1 MIFAKKIEPIFR
13 NEFVKIWN
21 FGKVSQGIVKNEES
35 NSHIHFLIVTK
46 QQTQMSSYQLGKWD
60 LTELVKNPKSPAF
73 QKQIQ
78 ELERQAKKFEKIKS
92 KLNPKMSSKQFMNI
106 LHQVEEISE
115 NMSRIGGYASLS
127 YSSDTQS
134 DEATSLM
141 TKMSKLGSEISNKI
155 LFFDLWWKTQ
165 VDNKNAKRLMKDAG
179 ELTEYLSHKRLF
191 AKYALSEPEER
202 IINTLDVTGISAL
215 VKLYDKITNSF
226 EYKMKVGSKIKTMTR
241 EELTNYVRSTNP
253 KIRETAYKT
262 ILSKYSENK
271 GVVGEIYQNIVQN
284 WKDEGIEIR
293 GYKSPI
299 SMRNIGNDVDDKT
312 IDSLLSICKKNSP
325 IFQKFFIQKAKML
338 KMKKLRRYDLYA
350 PAAANIK
357 EKNYSYDKSVKLV
370 FESLGKFSSTL
381 EEHARKVFNENHID
395 SDIRQGKRD
404 GAFCS
409 TLTPK
414 ITPYVLVN
422 FTGKSRDVFTLAHEL
437 GHAVHSQT
445 AQDRSILVQDAP
457 LPLAETASTFSELL
471 LYDNLSNKI
480 SDDEK
485 KAMLSEKID
494 DLYATI
500 LRQSFFTIFEVDA
513 HKQIGNGTTIDEIS
527 NTYLKNLKV
536 QFGNSVSL
544 SDDFEIEWSCIPHFY
559 HTPFYCYAYSFGN
572 LLALSLFQRYKKEG
586 KDFVPA
592 YINILAAGGSKK
604 PEKLL
609 SEYGFDITSPKF
621 WQEGFDYVKDQVNT
635 LASLN

>member
-1 MIFAKKIEPIFR
+1 MTTYHP
-13 NEFVKIWN
+13 
-21 FGKVSQGIVKNEES
+21 GI
-35 NSHIHFLIVTK
+35 
-46 QQTQMSSYQLGKWD
+46 WD
-60 LTELVKNPKSPAF
+60 LTKLVKNPKSPAF
-73 QKQIQ
+73 QKQIK
-78 ELERQAKKFEKIKS
+78 ELEKQAASFEKIKS
-92 KLNPKMSSKQFMNI
+92 KLNPKISSANFKNI
-106 LHQVEEISE
+106 LQQVEEISK

-127 YSSDTQS
+127 YSSNTQS

-141 TKMSKLGSEISNKI
+141 SRMSKLGSEISNKI

-165 VDNKNAKRLMKDAG
+165 VDEKNAKRLMKDAG
-179 ELTEYLSHKRLF
+179 ELREYLSHKRLF
-191 AKYALSEPEER
+191 AKYALSEPEEK
-202 IINTLDVTGISAL
+202 IINTLEVTGISAL
-215 VKLYDKITNSF
+215 VKLYDKITNSY
-226 EYKMKVGSKIKTMTR
+226 EYKMKIGNKNKVLTR

-262 ILSKYSENK
+262 ILGKYIENK
-271 GVVGEIYQNIVQN
+271 GVIGEIYQNIVRN

-312 IDSLLSICKKNSP
+312 IESLLAVCRKNSP
-325 IFQKFFIQKAKML
+325 VFQKFFEQKAKML
-338 KMKKLRRYDLYA
+338 KLKKLRRYDVYA
-350 PAAANIK
+350 PATANIK
-357 EKNYSYDKSVKLV
+357 EKNYTYDQSVKLV

-381 EEHARKVFNENHID
+381 EDNARKVFNENHVD
-395 SDIRQGKRD
+395 SEIRQGKRD

-409 TLTPK
+409 TLSPKTTPF
-414 ITPYVLVN
+414 VLVN

-437 GHAVHSQT
+437 GHAVHSQA

-471 LYDNLSNKI
+471 LYDNLSDKI
-480 SDDEK
+480 SNNEK
-485 KAMLSEKID
+485 KIMLSEKID

-513 HKQIGNGTTIDEIS
+513 HKQIGEGTTIDEIS
-527 NTYLKNLKV
+527 KLYLQNLKE
-536 QFGNSVSL
+536 QFGKSVTI
-544 SDDFEIEWSCIPHFY
+544 SDDFAIEWSCIPHFY

-609 SEYGFDITSPKF
+609 SEYGFDIRSPKF
-621 WQEGFDYVKDQVNT
+621 WQEGFDYVKEQVKA
-635 LASLN
+635 LSALN

>member
-1 MIFAKKIEPIFR
+1 
-13 NEFVKIWN
+13 
-21 FGKVSQGIVKNEES
+21 
-35 NSHIHFLIVTK
+35 
-46 QQTQMSSYQLGKWD
+46 MSKYQLGKWD
-60 LTELVKNPKSPAF
+60 LSELVKNQKSPEF
-73 QKQIQ
+73 EKQIQ
-78 ELERQAKKFEKIKS
+78 VLEKQALKFEKIKS
-92 KLNPKMSSKQFMNI
+92 KLSPKMSSKQFMNI
-106 LHQVEEISE
+106 LHQIEEISE
-115 NMSRIGGYASLS
+115 NMSKIGGYASLS

-165 VDNKNAKRLMKDAG
+165 VDEKNAKRLMKNTG
-179 ELTEYLSHKRLF
+179 EITEYLSHKRLF

-226 EYKMKVGSKIKTMTR
+226 EYKMKVGNKSKVMTR

-253 KIRETAYKT
+253 KIRESAYKT
-262 ILSKYSENK
+262 ILTKYFDNK
-271 GVVGEIYQNIVQN
+271 GVVGEIYQNIVLN

-312 IDSLLSICKKNSP
+312 IDSLLSVCKKNSP
-325 IFQKFFIQKAKML
+325 IFQKFFVQKAKML

-350 PAAANIK
+350 PAAVNIK

-370 FESLGKFSSTL
+370 FESLGKFSDTL
-381 EEHARKVFNENHID
+381 EGYARKVFNENHID
-395 SDIRQGKRD
+395 SDVRKGKRD

-409 TLTPK
+409 TLAPK

-437 GHAVHSQT
+437 GHAVHSQA

-471 LYDNLSNKI
+471 LYDNLSDKI

-485 KAMLSEKID
+485 KAMLSGKID

-513 HKQIGNGTTIDEIS
+513 HKQIGEGTTIDEIS
-527 NTYLKNLKV
+527 KTYLQNLKD

-544 SDDFEIEWSCIPHFY
+544 SEDFAIEWSSIPHFY

-592 YINILAAGGSKK
+592 YMNILAAGGSKK

-609 SEYGFDITSPKF
+609 SEYGFDIRSPRF
-621 WQEGFDYVKDQVNT
+621 WQEGFDYVEKQVDT
-635 LASLN
+635 LSSLN

>member
-1 MIFAKKIEPIFR
+1 MYKKHEY
-13 NEFVKIWN
+13 
-21 FGKVSQGIVKNEES
+21 
-35 NSHIHFLIVTK
+35 
-46 QQTQMSSYQLGKWD
+46 QMTEIQLGRWD
-60 LTELVKNPKSPAF
+60 LSELTKNPKGPAF

-78 ELERQAKKFEKIKS
+78 KLEKQARKFERIKS
-92 KLNPKMSSKQFMNI
+92 KLDPKMSSKKFMGI
-106 LHQVEEISE
+106 LQQVEEMSE
-115 NMSRIGGYASLS
+115 KMSKIGGYASLS

-141 TKMSKLGSEISNKI
+141 TQMSKLGSEISNKI
-155 LFFDLWWKTQ
+155 LFFDLWWKTK
-165 VDNKNAKRLMKDAG
+165 VDKKNAKRLMKNAG
-179 ELTEYLSHKRLF
+179 ELTEYLLHKRLF

-215 VKLYDKITNSF
+215 VKLYDKITNAY
-226 EYKMKVGSKIKTMTR
+226 EYKMKIGNKTQTMTR

-262 ILSKYSENK
+262 ILTKYTENK
-271 GVVGEIYQNIVQN
+271 GVIGEIYQNIVLN
-284 WKDEGIEIR
+284 WRDEGIEIR
-293 GYKSPI
+293 GYKTPI

-312 IDSLLSICKKNSP
+312 IESLLSVCKKNSSV
-325 IFQKFFIQKAKML
+325 FQKFFVQKAKML

-357 EKNYSYDKSVKLV
+357 EKNYTYKKSVKLV
-370 FESLGKFSSTL
+370 FESLGKFSETL
-381 EEHARKVFNENHID
+381 EEFARKVFNENHID
-395 SDIRQGKRD
+395 SSVRQGKRD

-409 TLTPK
+409 TLSPK

-437 GHAVHSQT
+437 GHAVHSQA

-471 LYDNLSNKI
+471 LYDNLSDKI

-485 KAMLSEKID
+485 KIVLSEKID

-513 HKQIGNGTTIDEIS
+513 HKQIGKGTTVDEIS
-527 NTYLKNLKV
+527 KTYLQNLKE

-544 SDDFEIEWSCIPHFY
+544 SEDFAIEWSCIPHFY

-586 KDFVPA
+586 KDFVPS

-604 PEKLL
+604 PERLL
-609 SEYGFDITSPKF
+609 LEYGFDIRSPKF
-621 WQEGFDYVKDQVNT
+621 WQQGFDYVNEQVKA
-635 LASLN
+635 LSSLN

>member
-1 MIFAKKIEPIFR
+1 MHKKYEY
-13 NEFVKIWN
+13 
-21 FGKVSQGIVKNEES
+21 
-35 NSHIHFLIVTK
+35 
-46 QQTQMSSYQLGKWD
+46 QMAEIQIGRWD
-60 LTELVKNPKSPAF
+60 LSELTKNPKGPAF

-78 ELERQAKKFEKIKS
+78 KLENQARKFEKIKS
-92 KLNPKMSSKQFMNI
+92 KLDPKMSSKKFMGI
-106 LHQVEEISE
+106 LQQVEEMSE
-115 NMSRIGGYASLS
+115 KMSKIGGYASLL

-141 TKMSKLGSEISNKI
+141 TQMSKLGSEISNKI
-155 LFFDLWWKTQ
+155 LFFDLWWKTK
-165 VDNKNAKRLMKDAG
+165 VDKKNAKRLMKDAG
-179 ELTEYLSHKRLF
+179 ELTEYLLHKRLF

-215 VKLYDKITNSF
+215 VKLYDKITNAY
-226 EYKMKVGSKIKTMTR
+226 EYKMKIGNKTQTMTR

-262 ILSKYSENK
+262 ILTKYTENK
-271 GVVGEIYQNIVQN
+271 GVIGEIYQNIVLN
-284 WKDEGIEIR
+284 WRDEGIEIR
-293 GYKSPI
+293 GYKTPI

-312 IDSLLSICKKNSP
+312 IESLLSVCKKNSSV
-325 IFQKFFIQKAKML
+325 FQKFFVQKAKML

-357 EKNYSYDKSVKLV
+357 EKNYTYKKSVKLV
-370 FESLGKFSSTL
+370 FESLGKFSETL
-381 EEHARKVFNENHID
+381 EEFARKVFNENHID
-395 SDIRQGKRD
+395 SSVRQGKRD

-409 TLTPK
+409 TISPK

-437 GHAVHSQT
+437 GHAVHSQA

-471 LYDNLSNKI
+471 LYDNLSDKI

-485 KAMLSEKID
+485 KIVLSEKID

-513 HKQIGNGTTIDEIS
+513 HKQIGKGTTVDEIS
-527 NTYLKNLKV
+527 KTYLQNLKE

-544 SDDFEIEWSCIPHFY
+544 SEDFAIEWSCIPHFY

-586 KDFVPA
+586 KDFVPS

-609 SEYGFDITSPKF
+609 SEYGFDIRSTKF
-621 WQEGFDYVKDQVNT
+621 WQQGFDYVDEQVKA
-635 LASLN
+635 LSSLN

>member
-1 MIFAKKIEPIFR
+1 MTE
-13 NEFVKIWN
+13 
-21 FGKVSQGIVKNEES
+21 
-35 NSHIHFLIVTK
+35 
-46 QQTQMSSYQLGKWD
+46 YQLGRWN
-60 LTELVKNPKSPAF
+60 LSELARNPKSPEF
-73 QKQIQ
+73 QKQVK
-78 ELERQAKKFEKIKS
+78 ELEKQADRFEKIKS
-92 KLNPKMSSKQFMNI
+92 ALDPKMSSKKFLSI

-115 NMSRIGGYASLS
+115 KMSKIGGYASLS

-141 TKMSKLGSEISNKI
+141 TRMSKLGSEISNKI
-155 LFFDLWWKTQ
+155 LFFDLWWKIQ
-165 VDNKNAKRLMKDAG
+165 VDEKNAKRLMKDAG
-179 ELTEYLSHKRLF
+179 EITEYLAHKRLF

-215 VKLYDKITNSF
+215 VKLYDKITNAF
-226 EYKMKVGSKIKTMTR
+226 EYKMKVGNKTKSMTR
-241 EELTNYVRSTNP
+241 EEITNYVRNTVP

-262 ILSKYSENK
+262 ILTKYSENK
-271 GVVGEIYQNIVQN
+271 GVVGEIYQNIVLN

-312 IDSLLSICKKNSP
+312 IESLLFVCKKNASV
-325 IFQKFFIQKAKML
+325 FQKFFVQKAKML
-338 KMKKLRRYDLYA
+338 NMKKLRRYDLYA

-357 EKNYSYDKSVKLV
+357 EKNYSYNKSVKLV
-370 FESLGKFSSTL
+370 FESLGKFSDTL
-381 EEHARKVFNENHID
+381 EEYAKKVFNENHID
-395 SDIRQGKRD
+395 SEVRQGKRD

-437 GHAVHSQT
+437 GHAVHSQA

-471 LYDNLSNKI
+471 LYDNLSEKI

-485 KAMLSEKID
+485 KIMLSEKID

-513 HKQIGNGTTIDEIS
+513 HKQIGDGTTVDEIS
-527 NTYLKNLKV
+527 KTYLQNLKM

-544 SDDFEIEWSCIPHFY
+544 SEDFAIEWSCIPHFY

-586 KDFVPA
+586 RDFVPS

-609 SEYGFDITSPKF
+609 SEHGFDIRSPKF
-621 WQEGFDYVKDQVNT
+621 WQEGFDYVKDQVKA
-635 LASLN
+635 LSALN

>member
-1 MIFAKKIEPIFR
+1 
-13 NEFVKIWN
+13 
-21 FGKVSQGIVKNEES
+21 
-35 NSHIHFLIVTK
+35 
-46 QQTQMSSYQLGKWD
+46 MSKYQPGEWD
-60 LTELVKNPKSPAF
+60 LTELAKNPKSPAF
-73 QKQIQ
+73 QKQI
-78 ELERQAKKFEKIKS
+78 LEIEKQATKFEKIKS
-92 KLNPKMSSKQFMNI
+92 KLEPKISSKKFMGI
-106 LHQVEEISE
+106 LKEIEEISE
-115 NMSRIGGYASLS
+115 KMSKIGGYASLS

-141 TKMSKLGSEISNKI
+141 TKMSKLGSEISNKV

-165 VDNKNAKRLMKDAG
+165 VDEKNAKRLMKDTG
-179 ELTEYLSHKRLF
+179 ELNEYLSHKRLF
-191 AKYALSEPEER
+191 AKYSLSEPEEK

-215 VKLYDKITNSF
+215 VKLYDKITNAY
-226 EYKMKVGSKIKTMTR
+226 EYKMKIGNKTKILTR
-241 EELTNYVRSTNP
+241 EELTNYVRSTNS

-262 ILSKYSENK
+262 ILTKYTQNK
-271 GVVGEIYQNIVQN
+271 GVTGEIYQNIVLN
-284 WKDEGIEIR
+284 WRDEGIEIR
-293 GYKSPI
+293 GYDSPI
-299 SMRNIGNDVDDKT
+299 SMRNIGNDIDDKT
-312 IDSLLSICKKNSP
+312 IDSLLSVCRKNSSV
-325 IFQKFFIQKAKML
+325 FQKFFIQKAKML

-357 EKNYSYDKSVKLV
+357 EKNYSYNTSVKLV
-370 FESLGKFSSTL
+370 FESLGKFSETL
-381 EEHARKVFNENHID
+381 EMFARKVFDENHVD
-395 SDIRQGKRD
+395 SSIRRGKRD

-437 GHAVHSQT
+437 GHAVHSQA

-471 LYDNLSNKI
+471 LYDNLSDKI
-480 SDDEK
+480 SDNEK
-485 KAMLSEKID
+485 KIILSEKID

-500 LRQSFFTIFEVDA
+500 LRQSFFTIFEIDA
-513 HKQIGNGTTIDEIS
+513 HKQIGNGTTVEGIS
-527 NTYLKNLKV
+527 KIYLQNLKE
-536 QFGNSVSL
+536 QFGNSINL
-544 SDDFEIEWSCIPHFY
+544 SEDFAIEWSCIPHFY

-609 SEYGFDITSPKF
+609 SEYGFNIRSPKF
-621 WQEGFDYVKDQVNT
+621 WQEGFDYVKEQVKA
-635 LASLN
+635 LSSLN

>member
-1 MIFAKKIEPIFR
+1 M
-13 NEFVKIWN
+13 
-21 FGKVSQGIVKNEES
+21 SQ
-35 NSHIHFLIVTK
+35 
-46 QQTQMSSYQLGKWD
+46 YQLGTWD
-60 LTELVKNPKSPAF
+60 LSELAKNPKSPAF
-73 QKQIQ
+73 QKQIK
-78 ELERQAKKFEKIKS
+78 ELENYAIKFEKIKS
-92 KLNPKMSSKQFMNI
+92 KLDPKMSSKKFMEI
-106 LHQVEEISE
+106 LNQVEEISE
-115 NMSRIGGYASLS
+115 KMSKIGGYASLS

-141 TKMSKLGSEISNKI
+141 TRMSKLGSEISNKI

-165 VDNKNAKRLMKDAG
+165 VDEKNAKRLIKDAG
-179 ELTEYLSHKRLF
+179 ELSEYLAHKRLI
-191 AKYALSEPEER
+191 AKYSLSEPEER

-215 VKLYDKITNSF
+215 VKLYDKITNAF
-226 EYKMKVGSKIKTMTR
+226 EYEMKIGNKTKKMTR
-241 EELTNYVRSTNP
+241 EELTNYVRDTNP

-262 ILSKYSENK
+262 ILGKYNENK
-271 GVVGEIYQNIVQN
+271 GVVGEIYQNIALN
-284 WKDEGIEIR
+284 WKDEGIDIR
-293 GYKSPI
+293 GYKTPI

-312 IDSLLSICKKNSP
+312 IESLLTVCEKNAP
-325 IFQKFFIQKAKML
+325 VFQKFFVQKAKML
-338 KMKKLRRYDLYA
+338 KMKKLRRYDIYA

-357 EKNYSYDKSVKLV
+357 EKNYSYNKSVKLV
-370 FESLGKFSSTL
+370 FESLGRFSSTL
-381 EEHARKVFNENHID
+381 EDFARKVFNENHID
-395 SDIRQGKRD
+395 SSVRQGKRD

-437 GHAVHSQT
+437 GHAVHSQA

-471 LYDNLSNKI
+471 LYDNISDKI

-485 KAMLSEKID
+485 KIMLSEKID

-500 LRQSFFTIFEVDA
+500 LRQSFFTIFEIDA

-527 NTYLKNLKV
+527 KTYLQNLKQ
-536 QFGNSVSL
+536 QFGKSVNVT
-544 SDDFEIEWSCIPHFY
+544 DDFAIEWSCIPHFY

-586 KDFVPA
+586 QDFVPA
-592 YINILAAGGSKK
+592 YIDILGAGGSKK

-609 SEYGFDITSPKF
+609 QEHGLDIGSTKF
-621 WQEGFDYVKDQVNT
+621 WQEGFDYVDEQVKA
-635 LASLN
+635 LSSLN

>member
-1 MIFAKKIEPIFR
+1 
-13 NEFVKIWN
+13 
-21 FGKVSQGIVKNEES
+21 
-35 NSHIHFLIVTK
+35 
-46 QQTQMSSYQLGKWD
+46 MSEYKLDEWD
-60 LTELVKNPKSPAF
+60 LSELVKDPKSTTF
-73 QKQIQ
+73 QKQISD
-78 ELERQAKKFEKIKS
+78 LEALAKKFERIKS
-92 KLNPKMSSKQFMNI
+92 KLDPKMPSKKFMDI
-106 LHQVEEISE
+106 LHEVEEISE
-115 NMSRIGGYASLS
+115 KMSTIGGYASLS
-127 YSSDTQS
+127 YSADTQS

-141 TKMSKLGSEISNKI
+141 TRMSKLGSEISNKI

-165 VDNKNAKRLMKDAG
+165 VDDKNAKRLIKDSG
-179 ELTEYLSHKRLF
+179 ELSEYLSHKRLF
-191 AKYALSEPEER
+191 AKYALSEPEEK

-215 VKLYDKITNSF
+215 VKLCDKMTSAY
-226 EYKMKVGSKIKTMTR
+226 EYKMKVGGKIKKMTR
-241 EELTNYVRSTNP
+241 EEITNYIRSTNP

-262 ILSKYSENK
+262 ILTKYTENK
-271 GVVGEIYQNIVQN
+271 GVIGEIYQNIVLN

-312 IDSLLSICKKNSP
+312 IESLLTGCRKNSSV
-325 IFQKFFIQKAKML
+325 FQKFFIQKAKML

-350 PAAANIK
+350 PATANIK
-357 EKNYSYDKSVKLV
+357 EKNYQYDKSVRLV
-370 FESLGKFSSTL
+370 FESLRRFSPKL
-381 EEHARKVFNENHID
+381 EEFAKKIFNEKHVD
-395 SDIRQGKRD
+395 SSIRVGKRS

-422 FTGKSRDVFTLAHEL
+422 FTGKTKDVFTLAHEL

-445 AQDRSILVQDAP
+445 AQGRSILVQEAP

-471 LYDNLSNKI
+471 LYDNLSDKI
-480 SDDEK
+480 TDDERK
-485 KAMLSEKID
+485 IMLSEKID

-500 LRQSFFTIFEVDA
+500 MRQAFFTIFEVAA
-513 HKQIGNGTTIDEIS
+513 HEQIGKGTTVDEIS
-527 NTYLKNLKV
+527 KTYIQNLKE
-536 QFGNSVSL
+536 QFDNSVVVSE
-544 SDDFEIEWSCIPHFY
+544 DFAIEWSCIPHFY

-586 KDFVPA
+586 SDFVHS

-609 SEYGFDITSPKF
+609 AEYGFDISSQKF
-621 WQEGFDYVKDQVNT
+621 WQDGFDYIESQVKA
-635 LASLN
+635 LSALN

>member
-1 MIFAKKIEPIFR
+1 MTNYK
-13 NEFVKIWN
+13 
-21 FGKVSQGIVKNEES
+21 
-35 NSHIHFLIVTK
+35 
-46 QQTQMSSYQLGKWD
+46 LGTWD
-60 LTELVKNPKSPAF
+60 LSELVKNPKSVVF
-73 QKQIQ
+73 QKQIK
-78 ELERQAKKFEKIKS
+78 ELENQAIKFEKIKS
-92 KLNPKMSSKQFMNI
+92 KLDPKMSSKKFMSI
-106 LHQVEEISE
+106 IQQIEEISK
-115 NMSRIGGYASLS
+115 NMSKIGGYASLS

-165 VDNKNAKRLMKDAG
+165 VDDKNAKRLMKDTG
-179 ELTEYLSHKRLF
+179 EITEYLSHKRLF

-215 VKLYDKITNSF
+215 VKLYDKITNAF
-226 EYKMKVGSKIKTMTR
+226 EYKMKIGNKSKTMTR

-262 ILSKYSENK
+262 ILTKYTENK
-271 GVVGEIYQNIVQN
+271 GVVGEIYQNIVLN
-284 WKDEGIEIR
+284 WRDEGIEIR
-293 GYKSPI
+293 GYESPI

-312 IDSLLSICKKNSP
+312 IESLLSICRKNSP
-325 IFQKFFIQKAKML
+325 VFQKFFVQKAKML

-357 EKNYSYDKSVKLV
+357 EKNYAYDKSVKLV
-370 FESLGKFSSTL
+370 FESLGKFSNTL
-381 EEHARKVFNENHID
+381 EEYARKVFNENHID
-395 SDIRQGKRD
+395 SAIRQGKRD

-437 GHAVHSQT
+437 GHAVHSQA

-471 LYDNLSNKI
+471 LYDNLSDKI
-480 SDDEK
+480 SDNEK
-485 KAMLSEKID
+485 KIMLAEKID

-500 LRQSFFTIFEVDA
+500 MRQSFFTIFEVDA
-513 HKQIGNGTTIDEIS
+513 HKQIGEGTTINEIS
-527 NTYLKNLKV
+527 KTYLQNLKE

-544 SDDFEIEWSCIPHFY
+544 SDDFAIEWSCIPHFY

-592 YINILAAGGSKK
+592 YMSILAAGGSKK

-609 SEYGFDITSPKF
+609 AEYGFDIRSPKF
-621 WQEGFDYVKDQVNT
+621 WQEGFDYVNEQVKA

>member
-1 MIFAKKIEPIFR
+1 MTEYKP
-13 NEFVKIWN
+13 
-21 FGKVSQGIVKNEES
+21 GG
-35 NSHIHFLIVTK
+35 
-46 QQTQMSSYQLGKWD
+46 WD
-60 LTELVKNPKSPAF
+60 LSELANNPKSPAF

-78 ELERQAKKFEKIKS
+78 ELEKQAKKFEKIKS
-92 KLNPKMSSKQFMNI
+92 RLDPKMSSEKFMNI
-106 LHQVEEISE
+106 LQEVEQISE
-115 NMSRIGGYASLS
+115 KMSKIGGYASLS

-141 TKMSKLGSEISNKI
+141 TRMSKLGSEISNKI

-165 VDNKNAKRLMKDAG
+165 VDEKNARRLLKDAG
-179 ELTEYLSHKRLF
+179 ELTEYLVHKRLF

-215 VKLYDKITNSF
+215 VKLYDKITNAY
-226 EYKMKVGSKIKTMTR
+226 EYKMKIGNKTKTMTR
-241 EELTNYVRSTNP
+241 EEITNYVRNTNP

-262 ILSKYSENK
+262 ILTKYIENK
-271 GVVGEIYQNIVQN
+271 GVIGEIYQNIVLN
-284 WKDEGIEIR
+284 WKDEGIDIR
-293 GYKSPI
+293 GYKAPI

-312 IDSLLSICKKNSP
+312 IESLLLVCRKNSP
-325 IFQKFFIQKAKML
+325 VFQKFFAQKAKML

-357 EKNYSYDKSVKLV
+357 EKNYPYSKSVKLV
-370 FESLGKFSSTL
+370 FESLGKFSNTL
-381 EEHARKVFNENHID
+381 EEFARKVFNENHID
-395 SDIRQGKRD
+395 SAVRQGKRD

-409 TLTPK
+409 TLSPK

-437 GHAVHSQT
+437 GHAVHSQA
-445 AQDRSILVQDAP
+445 AQNRSILVQDAP
-457 LPLAETASTFSELL
+457 LPLAEMASTFSELL
-471 LYDNLSNKI
+471 LYDNLSDKI
-480 SDDEK
+480 SDNEK
-485 KAMLSEKID
+485 KIMLSEKID

-500 LRQSFFTIFEVDA
+500 LRQSFFTIFEIDA
-513 HKQIGNGTTIDEIS
+513 HKQIGKGTTVDEIS
-527 NTYLKNLKV
+527 KTYLQNLKE
-536 QFGNSVSL
+536 QFGNSVNL
-544 SDDFEIEWSCIPHFY
+544 SEDFAIEWSCIPHFY

-586 KDFVPA
+586 KDFVPS

-609 SEYGFDITSPKF
+609 SEYGFDIRSPKF
-621 WQEGFDYVKDQVNT
+621 WQEGFDYVNQQVKT
-635 LASLN
+635 LSSLN

>member
-1 MIFAKKIEPIFR
+1 MYKKHEY
-13 NEFVKIWN
+13 
-21 FGKVSQGIVKNEES
+21 
-35 NSHIHFLIVTK
+35 
-46 QQTQMSSYQLGKWD
+46 QMTEIQLGRWD
-60 LTELVKNPKSPAF
+60 LSELTKNPKGPAF

-78 ELERQAKKFEKIKS
+78 KLEKQARKFERIKS
-92 KLNPKMSSKQFMNI
+92 KLDPKMSSKKFMGI
-106 LHQVEEISE
+106 LQQVEEMSE
-115 NMSRIGGYASLS
+115 KMSKIGGYASLS

-141 TKMSKLGSEISNKI
+141 TQMSKLGSEISNKI
-155 LFFDLWWKTQ
+155 LFFDLWWKTK
-165 VDNKNAKRLMKDAG
+165 VDKKNAKRLMKDAG

-215 VKLYDKITNSF
+215 VKLYDKITNAY
-226 EYKMKVGSKIKTMTR
+226 EYKMKIGNKTQTMTR

-262 ILSKYSENK
+262 ILTKYTENK
-271 GVVGEIYQNIVQN
+271 GVIGEIYQNIVLN
-284 WKDEGIEIR
+284 WRDEGIEIR
-293 GYKSPI
+293 GYKTPI

-312 IDSLLSICKKNSP
+312 IESLLSVCKKNSSV
-325 IFQKFFIQKAKML
+325 FQKFFVQKAKML

-357 EKNYSYDKSVKLV
+357 EKNYTYKKSVKLV
-370 FESLGKFSSTL
+370 FESLGKFSETL
-381 EEHARKVFNENHID
+381 EEFARKVFNENHID
-395 SDIRQGKRD
+395 SSVRQGKRD

-409 TLTPK
+409 TISPK

-437 GHAVHSQT
+437 GHAVHSQA

-471 LYDNLSNKI
+471 LYDNLSDKI

-485 KAMLSEKID
+485 KIVLSEKID

-513 HKQIGNGTTIDEIS
+513 HKQIGKGTTVDEIS
-527 NTYLKNLKV
+527 KTYLQNLKE

-544 SDDFEIEWSCIPHFY
+544 SEDFAIEWSCIPHFY

-586 KDFVPA
+586 KDFVPS

-604 PEKLL
+604 PERLL
-609 SEYGFDITSPKF
+609 LEYGFDIRSPKF
-621 WQEGFDYVKDQVNT
+621 WQQGFDYVHEQVKA
-635 LASLN
+635 LSSLN

>member
-1 MIFAKKIEPIFR
+1 MVE
-13 NEFVKIWN
+13 
-21 FGKVSQGIVKNEES
+21 
-35 NSHIHFLIVTK
+35 
-46 QQTQMSSYQLGKWD
+46 YQLGGWD
-60 LTELVKNPKSPAF
+60 LSELAKNPKSQAF
-73 QKQIQ
+73 QKQIK
-78 ELERQAKKFEKIKS
+78 ELENQAKKFEKIKL
-92 KLNPKMSSKQFMNI
+92 KLDPKMSSKKFMGI
-106 LHQVEEISE
+106 LQDVEKISE
-115 NMSRIGGYASLS
+115 KMSKIGGYASLS

-141 TKMSKLGSEISNKI
+141 TKISKLGSEISNKI

-165 VDNKNAKRLMKDAG
+165 VDEKNAKRLIKEAG

-215 VKLYDKITNSF
+215 VKLYDKITNAY
-226 EYKMKVGSKIKTMTR
+226 EYKMKIGNKTKKMTR

-262 ILSKYSENK
+262 ILTKYTENK
-271 GVVGEIYQNIVQN
+271 GVIGEIYQNIVLN
-284 WKDEGIEIR
+284 WRDEGIEIR
-293 GYKSPI
+293 GYDSPI
-299 SMRNIGNDVDDKT
+299 SMRNIGNNVDDKT
-312 IDSLLSICKKNSP
+312 IESLLSVCRKNSP
-325 IFQKFFIQKAKML
+325 VFQKFFVQKAKML
-338 KMKKLRRYDLYA
+338 KIKKLRRYDVYA
-350 PAAANIK
+350 PAASNIK
-357 EKNYSYDKSVKLV
+357 EKNYTYSKSVKLV
-370 FESLGKFSSTL
+370 FESLGKFSETL
-381 EEHARKVFNENHID
+381 EEFARKVFNENHID
-395 SDIRQGKRD
+395 SAVRQGKRD

-409 TLTPK
+409 TL
-414 ITPYVLVN
+414 TPYVLVN

-437 GHAVHSQT
+437 GHAVHSQA

-471 LYDNLSNKI
+471 LYDNLSDKI

-485 KAMLSEKID
+485 KIVLSEKID

-513 HKQIGNGTTIDEIS
+513 HKQIGEGTTVDGIS
-527 NTYLKNLKV
+527 KTYLQNLKE
-536 QFGNSVSL
+536 QFGNSVNL
-544 SDDFEIEWSCIPHFY
+544 SEDFAIEWSCIPHFY

-586 KDFVPA
+586 KDFVSS
-592 YINILAAGGSKK
+592 YINILAAGGAKK

-609 SEYGFDITSPKF
+609 SEYGFDIRSPKF
-621 WQEGFDYVKDQVNT
+621 WQEGFDYVNEQVKT
-635 LASLN
+635 LSSLN

>member
-1 MIFAKKIEPIFR
+1 
-13 NEFVKIWN
+13 
-21 FGKVSQGIVKNEES
+21 
-35 NSHIHFLIVTK
+35 
-46 QQTQMSSYQLGKWD
+46 MSSYQLGKWD

-78 ELERQAKKFEKIKS
+78 ELEKQAMKFEKIKS
-92 KLNPKMSSKQFMNI
+92 KLDPKMSSKQFMNI

-115 NMSRIGGYASLS
+115 NMSKIGGYASLS

-165 VDNKNAKRLMKDAG
+165 VDEKNAKRLMKDAG
-179 ELTEYLSHKRLF
+179 EITEYLSHKRLF

-226 EYKMKVGSKIKTMTR
+226 EYKMKIGSKSKIMTR

-299 SMRNIGNDVDDKT
+299 SIRNIGNDVDDKT
-312 IDSLLSICKKNSP
+312 INSLLSVCKKNSP
-325 IFQKFFIQKAKML
+325 VFQKFFVQKAKML

-395 SDIRQGKRD
+395 SNIRQGKRD

-485 KAMLSEKID
+485 KTMLSEKID

-513 HKQIGNGTTIDEIS
+513 HKQIGEGTTIDEIS
-527 NTYLKNLKV
+527 KTYLKNLKV

-544 SDDFEIEWSCIPHFY
+544 SEDFAIEWSCIPHFY

-586 KDFVPA
+586 KGFVPA

-609 SEYGFDITSPKF
+609 SEYGFDITSTKF
-621 WQEGFDYVKDQVNT
+621 WQEGFDYVKEQVNT
-635 LASLN
+635 LSSLN

>member
-1 MIFAKKIEPIFR
+1 MTTYHP
-13 NEFVKIWN
+13 
-21 FGKVSQGIVKNEES
+21 GI
-35 NSHIHFLIVTK
+35 
-46 QQTQMSSYQLGKWD
+46 WD
-60 LTELVKNPKSPAF
+60 LTKLVKNPKSPAF
-73 QKQIQ
+73 QKQIK
-78 ELERQAKKFEKIKS
+78 ELEKQAIKFEKIKS
-92 KLNPKMSSKQFMNI
+92 KLNPKISSANFKNI
-106 LHQVEEISE
+106 LQQVEEISE

-127 YSSDTQS
+127 YSSNTQS

-141 TKMSKLGSEISNKI
+141 SRMSKLGSEISNKI

-165 VDNKNAKRLMKDAG
+165 VDEKNAKRLMKDAG
-179 ELTEYLSHKRLF
+179 ELREYLSHKRLF
-191 AKYALSEPEER
+191 AKYALSEPEEK

-215 VKLYDKITNSF
+215 VKLYDKITNSY
-226 EYKMKVGSKIKTMTR
+226 EYKMKIGNKNKVLTR

-262 ILSKYSENK
+262 ILGKYIENK
-271 GVVGEIYQNIVQN
+271 GVIGEIYQNIVRN

-312 IDSLLSICKKNSP
+312 IESLLAVCRKNSP
-325 IFQKFFIQKAKML
+325 VFQKFFQQKAKML
-338 KMKKLRRYDLYA
+338 KLKKLRRYDVYA
-350 PAAANIK
+350 PATANIK
-357 EKNYSYDKSVKLV
+357 EKNYTYDKSVKLV

-381 EEHARKVFNENHID
+381 EDYAKKVFNENHVD
-395 SDIRQGKRD
+395 SEIRQGKRD

-409 TLTPK
+409 TLSPERTPF
-414 ITPYVLVN
+414 VLVN

-437 GHAVHSQT
+437 GHAVHSQA

-471 LYDNLSNKI
+471 LYDNLSDKI
-480 SDDEK
+480 SNNEK
-485 KAMLSEKID
+485 KIMLSEKID

-527 NTYLKNLKV
+527 KLYLQNLKE
-536 QFGNSVSL
+536 QFGNSVTL
-544 SDDFEIEWSCIPHFY
+544 SDDFAIEWSCIPHFY

-609 SEYGFDITSPKF
+609 SEYGFDIRSPKF
-621 WQEGFDYVKDQVNT
+621 WQEGFDYVKEQVKA
-635 LASLN
+635 LSALN